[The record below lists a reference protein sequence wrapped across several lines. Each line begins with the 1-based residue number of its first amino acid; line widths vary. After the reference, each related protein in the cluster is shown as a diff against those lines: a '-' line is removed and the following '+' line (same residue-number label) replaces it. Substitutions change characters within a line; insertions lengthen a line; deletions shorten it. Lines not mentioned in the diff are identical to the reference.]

1 MWHHV
6 NQRINQALN
15 SIRMAFRAVLGT
27 TDSRGKVQTIQAE
40 GLAGEQLQGQELF
53 QHYGYTSNPPPGTMG
68 IVLPLNGRTSHA
80 IVIATENGAYRLAG
94 LKTGEVA
101 VYTDEGAKIVLK
113 RGRLIEVDC
122 DTYRVNCQAFEVNAA
137 IKADFNTPLVTIS
150 EQLTVMAQ
158 ITGHGGMAIQGGKG
172 ATFEGNISQT
182 AGNYQTTGD
191 VQAGNIALKGHKH
204 PNGHNGSNTGSSIP

>member
-1 MWHHV
+1 MWQQV

-15 SIRMAFRAVLGT
+15 SVRLAFRAVLGT

-53 QHYGYTSNPPPGTMG
+53 QQYGYTSHPPPGTMG

-80 IVIATENGAYRLAG
+80 IVIATEHGTYRLAG

-113 RGRLIEVDC
+113 RGRLIDVDC
-122 DTYRVNCQAFEVNAA
+122 DTYRVNCQTFEVNAA
-137 IKADFNTPLVTIS
+137 SNADFNTPMVTTS
-150 EQLTVMAQ
+150 EQLTAMAQ
-158 ITGHGGMAIQGGKG
+158 ITGNGGMAIRGGKG
-172 ATFEGNISQT
+172 ATFEGNINQT
-182 AGNYQTTGD
+182 SGSYQTTDD
-191 VQAGNIALKGHKH
+191 VRAGHISLKGHKH
-204 PNGHNGSNTGSSIP
+204 PNGHNGSNTGSAIP